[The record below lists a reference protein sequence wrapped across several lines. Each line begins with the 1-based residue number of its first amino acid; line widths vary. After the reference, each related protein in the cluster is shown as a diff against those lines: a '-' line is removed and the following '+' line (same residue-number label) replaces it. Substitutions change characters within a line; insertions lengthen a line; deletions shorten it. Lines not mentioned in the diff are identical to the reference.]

1 MGNLLPL
8 MKFPDSIVI
17 HAYSPACV
25 LRVGGPDAATF
36 LQGQFTND
44 LGRIAPGH
52 AVYGLWLD
60 RKGHVIADS
69 FVILDREGEGFWIV
83 SVTSPAASVAG
94 HLEAHIIADDV
105 TVADETASWLGT
117 ALVGAGAGAWLAG
130 EPRGGI
136 VFAGRRHAGE
146 SWEWLRP
153 SADAVPAE
161 ALAGARTADAA
172 EMERMRIAASIP
184 SIPAD
189 IGPADLPNEGG
200 LDAVAI
206 SYSKGCYTGQ
216 EVMARLKS
224 RGRVRRVLVRV
235 RGSGAIPGLPAGLWQ
250 GENRQGELR
259 TVVEQAG
266 GYAGLALVPAAIV
279 AAGEGLATS
288 QGAGPTVEIERGA

>member
-1 MGNLLPL
+1 
-8 MKFPDSIVI
+8 MKFPDSIVL
-17 HAYSPACV
+17 HGYSPACV
-25 LRVGGPDAATF
+25 LRVSGPDAETF

-44 LGRIAPGH
+44 LSRIGPGQ

-69 FVILDREGEGFWIV
+69 HVVLDRAGGGFWIV

-105 TVADETASWLGT
+105 LVEDQTASWHGT
-117 ALVGAGAGAWLAG
+117 ALVGEGAGAWLAA
-130 EPRGGI
+130 EPRAGI

-153 SADAVPAE
+153 SADAAPA
-161 ALAGARTADAA
+161 AGMAGGRTADAA
-172 EMERMRIAASIP
+172 EMERLRIAAAIP
-184 SIPAD
+184 SVPAD

-200 LDAVAI
+200 LDAAAI

-224 RGRVRRVLVRV
+224 RGRVRRVLARV
-235 RGSGAIPGLPAGLWQ
+235 RGPARPPGLPAALWQ
-250 GENRQGELR
+250 GERRQGELR
-259 TVVEQAG
+259 SAVAQAG
-266 GYAGLALVPAAIV
+266 GYAGLALIPAALA
-279 AAGEGLATS
+279 AAGGPLATS
-288 QGAGPTVEIERGA
+288 QGAAPTVEIERGA

>member
-1 MGNLLPL
+1 
-8 MKFPDSIVI
+8 MKFPDNIVV

-25 LRVGGPDAATF
+25 LRVSGPDAATF

-44 LGRIAPGH
+44 LGRISPGQ

-69 FVILDREGEGFWIV
+69 QVILDRAGEGFWIV
-83 SVTSPAASVAG
+83 SITSAAASVAG

-105 TVADETASWLGT
+105 AVADETASWRGM
-117 ALVGAGAGAWLAG
+117 ALVGAGAGAWLAA

-136 VFAGRRHAGE
+136 VFAGRRHLGE

-153 SADAVPAE
+153 SADPVPAE
-161 ALAGARTADAA
+161 VAGARMADAA
-172 EMERMRIAASIP
+172 EMERMRIDAALP
-184 SIPAD
+184 SVPAD

-224 RGRVRRVLVRV
+224 RGRVRRLLVRV
-235 RGSGAIPGLPAGLWQ
+235 RGAGAPPGLPAGLWL
-250 GENRQGELR
+250 GERREGELR
-259 TVVEQAG
+259 TAVAQAG
-266 GYAGLALVPAAIV
+266 GYAGLALVPAAI
-279 AAGEGLATS
+279 AGAGGRLATS
-288 QGAGPTVEIERGA
+288 QGAEPTVEIERGA